1 MVPNAAVGNWTV
13 LGLIKEAKLLKNRID
28 RNGPM
33 FTRAKTDLS
42 YLQCAVHAG
51 KYARC
56 GYCQR
61 PANTKLSQNMIEC
74 ENVTAC

>member
-13 LGLIKEAKLLKNRID
+13 LALIKEAKLLKNRID

-42 YLQCAVHAG
+42 SVYSVQCTLENMLGVVTASG
-51 KYARC
+51 QQTR
-56 GYCQR
+56 
-61 PANTKLSQNMIEC
+61 NSQNMIEC